1 MELERNQRLWSDNGL
16 KSSCIS
22 PCLGLGNGLDSLTKK
37 LPYRIF
43 DYIFLIFFF
52 FIFDGRFQYEI
63 QTVKVT
69 QDLEGFK
76 MLGRFP
82 IF

>member
-1 MELERNQRLWSDNGL
+1 MELERNQKLWSDNGL

-43 DYIFLIFFF
+43 DYIFLIFFRF
-52 FIFDGRFQYEI
+52 FFFF
-63 QTVKVT
+63 
-69 QDLEGFK
+69 LFSMEGFN
-76 MLGRFP
+76 
-82 IF
+82 I